1 MPLQPGEV
9 LNGRYKIEGTIA
21 KGGMGAVYRAVDQIL
36 NVPVAVKENLFSTEG
51 STRQFKHEATIL
63 GGVKHPNL
71 PRVTDHFVINKVGQY
86 LVMDFIEGEDLR
98 EQIKRIG
105 KLPEEEVIRIGG
117 KICEAL
123 TYLHNSDPPI
133 LHRDIKPGNI
143 KIAPN
148 GEIFLVD
155 FGLAKMVRGNQA
167 TTTGAQS
174 LTPGYAPPE
183 QYGTGTSQRSDIYSL
198 GATLYAALTG
208 KIPEDGI
215 GRAMGTTRLTP
226 IANHNPFV
234 TPRIAQAIEKSMAV
248 APEDRFQSAEEFL
261 KALSL
266 EKRST
271 QTIKKKT
278 GVEKENLDIKKV
290 SDSLPHRRSKKII
303 LPILTFLG
311 LAIIGVISIIIF
323 KPSFTLGFIKE
334 RPTPTL
340 ETVVSQMDI
349 LTKTAQ
355 LVLPPTRTSTL
366 TVPPTEISPTE
377 TLIAE
382 SAGMASGLIAF
393 ASDRDGAPQIYVMEI
408 DGRNVRRVTNL
419 PDGACQP
426 EWSPDAKKLV
436 FISPCEGNKA
446 KYAQSSLFII
456 NVEGSGLLPLK
467 TVPGGDYE
475 PDWSPDGNKLI
486 FTTLRDGLP
495 HLYYY
500 DLENEST
507 TRLSSPSST
516 DRSAAWSPDGKLIA
530 FESNRLG
537 QPVIFLMDLESGKIQ
552 QVSQLESGNSYLPNW
567 SPDGKALVYSQG
579 SSQPWLVIKQMIG
592 LTVEEKIVNNDFRP
606 ANDANFSPDGENLV
620 CESNGDIFSLNRD
633 GTNIQNLTDN
643 PANDFDPAW
652 SS

>member
-652 SS
+652 SP